1 MQHFQ
6 VNGELFKQLVIN
18 GAANL
23 SVHYKEVDALNVF
36 PVPDGDTG
44 TNMRM
49 TIEAGANS
57 VKDLNETSIY
67 MIAKQLSRGML
78 MGARGNSGVILS
90 QFFRGIYKGLAE
102 VKGGPK
108 EEHASEVS
116 IKDFAKA
123 FLRGVDQAYCAVMK
137 PVEGTILTVAKDSAK
152 KAYKAGKKTTSL
164 EDYLKILI
172 DEAHASLGRTPSLL
186 PALQEAGVVD
196 SGGAGLVYVFE
207 GMQKYLLG
215 EVIEVSDQMST
226 HQSVVSQGSFNADSE
241 LTYGYCT
248 EFILQLQNKKVDVKK
263 FDVKVIVE
271 FLESLGDSI
280 VALKDDDI
288 VKVHV
293 HTKTPGKVLEH
304 CQQYGEYVTLKIEN
318 MSVQHSENTLTNDE
332 STKSLEEC
340 NCPQCVETRKQNA
353 RKKFGI
359 IAVASGEGLVEVFK
373 EMGVD
378 YVVEGGQSMNP
389 SAEDFVKGFDELNVE
404 NIIVFP
410 NNSNIVLT
418 AEQAARYYDKA
429 KVYVA
434 PSKSLAQGYSALT
447 MLDLSSGNIETILEE
462 IKEVISNVT
471 TGLVTYS
478 IRNAEIEGV
487 HINEGDYIGICNGKI
502 VTSVQTKIDAVK
514 GILDHAHT
522 DEKEIITIIYG
533 KDVTDEELEMVQEL
547 IATNY
552 PSLEVDVIPGLQE
565 VYSFVLSIE

>member
-1 MQHFQ
+1 MQHFK
-6 VNGELFKQLVIN
+6 VNGELFRELVVN

-23 SVHYKEVDALNVF
+23 SAHYKEVDALNVF

-57 VKDLNETSIY
+57 IKDLNETSIY
-67 MIAKQLSRGML
+67 LIAKQLSRGML

-102 VKGGPK
+102 VKGTGK
-108 EEHASEVS
+108 EEHATEVS
-116 IKDFAKA
+116 IKDFGKA

-152 KAYKAGKKTTSL
+152 KAYKLGKKTTSL

-196 SGGAGLVYVFE
+196 SGGAGLVYIFE

-215 EVIEVSDQMST
+215 EVIEVTDSILT
-226 HQSVVSQGSFNADSE
+226 HQSVISNGTFNADSE

-248 EFILQLQNKKVDVKK
+248 EFILQLQNKKVDTKA
-263 FDVKVIVE
+263 FDVKVIVD

-280 VALKDDDI
+280 VALKDEDI

-318 MSVQHSENTLTNDE
+318 MSVQHSENTLE
-332 STKSLEEC
+332 QTKHETEVCDCPEC
-340 NCPQCVETRKQNA
+340 TEIRKQQA

-418 AEQAARYYDKA
+418 AEQAAKYYDKA

-502 VTSVQTKIDAVK
+502 VTSVNTKIDAVK
-514 GILDHAHT
+514 GILDSANT

-533 KDVTDEELEMVQEL
+533 KDVTEEELQKVEEL
-547 IATNY
+547 INENY
-552 PSLEVDVIPGLQE
+552 PSLEVDIISGKQE
-565 VYSFVLSIE
+565 IYSFVLSIE